1 MKTAKK
7 IKEADYHKENLRQ
20 FIEIYNKKQ
29 VNSIYY
35 DINTIKL
42 EIQKAIIIFIKSLN
56 IIIKI

>member
-35 DINTIKL
+35 AITVKKL
-42 EIQKAIIIFIKSLN
+42 
-56 IIIKI
+56 